1 LGYVWK
7 YIFSYRLYCLF
18 DSIFKYEKEKMKI
31 LGNEIKPGMIIEH
44 KNDLWSV
51 LKAQHVKPGKGGAF
65 NQVELK
71 SVKKGTKLNERFRSR
86 DSVERA
92 VLDEKKFNFL
102 YEDKNNCHFMDQTNF
117 EQIAINKSL
126 LGEKN
131 KLLKENMEVNVHF
144 YEDQALSVD
153 LPSSVELTITNTD
166 ATIKGQTASSSYKP
180 ATLENGISIMVPPF
194 INSGDKIILDTSTLE
209 YIKKIK

>member
-1 LGYVWK
+1 
-7 YIFSYRLYCLF
+7 
-18 DSIFKYEKEKMKI
+18 MKI

-51 LKAQHVKPGKGGAF
+51 LRAQHVKPGKGGAF

-71 SVKKGTKLNERFRSR
+71 SIKKETKLNERFRSS
-86 DSVERA
+86 DSIERV

-102 YEDKNNCHFMDQTNF
+102 YGDENNCHFMDQTNF
-117 EQIAINKSL
+117 EQIEINKSL
-126 LGEKN
+126 LGEKS
-131 KLLKENMEVNVHF
+131 KLLKENMEVNVQF
-144 YEDQALSVD
+144 YEDQALSVN
-153 LPSSVELTITNTD
+153 LPSSVELTIEITD
-166 ATIKGQTASSSYKP
+166 AAIKGQTASSSYKP
-180 ATLENGISIMVPPF
+180 AILENGINIMVPPF

>member
-1 LGYVWK
+1 
-7 YIFSYRLYCLF
+7 
-18 DSIFKYEKEKMKI
+18 MKI

-71 SVKKGTKLNERFRSR
+71 SVKKGTKLNERFRSS

-92 VLDEKKFNFL
+92 ILDEKKFTFL
-102 YEDKNNCHFMDQTNF
+102 YEDENNCHFMDQTNF
-117 EQIAINKSL
+117 EQIQINKSI

-131 KLLKENMEVNVHF
+131 KLLKENMEVNVQF

-153 LPSSVELTITNTD
+153 LPSSVELIIQTTD
-166 ATIKGQTASSSYKP
+166 AAIKGQTVSSSYKP
-180 ATLENGISIMVPPF
+180 ATLENGMDITVPPF
-194 INSGDKIILDTSTLE
+194 INAGDKIILDTRTLE
-209 YIKKIK
+209 YIKKVK